1 MAERIRDINPDCR
14 VTTVAKFYL
23 PENAGEFPLAEYDF
37 VVDAIDTVKA
47 KIDLA
52 VRATAEG
59 VPLLSAMGAGNKLDP
74 TRFVITDLA
83 KTSGCPLARVMRVEL
98 RKRGISHL
106 TVAYSNEPAAEP
118 APDAPD
124 ADAKGTAGRPAPGSL
139 PYVVGAE
146 GLLIAGEVVR
156 RLTK

>member
-1 MAERIRDINPDCR
+1 
-14 VTTVAKFYL
+14 
-23 PENAGEFPLAEYDF
+23 
-37 VVDAIDTVKA
+37 
-47 KIDLA
+47 
-52 VRATAEG
+52 
-59 VPLLSAMGAGNKLDP
+59 MGAGNKLDP

-98 RKRGISHL
+98 RKRGIHHL

-118 APDAPD
+118 APDVPD

-156 RLTK
+156 RLTQSAGKTEAHT